1 MELKKNDLK
10 SLCRD
15 VVQLSRE
22 TGIWIKKEMRKVS
35 RKDVET
41 KGLHDFVTYVDKG
54 AEERLTKKLAQLL
67 PEAGFLV
74 EENTISRRGN
84 EYTWIVDPLDGT
96 TNFIHGI
103 PCFSISIALVKM
115 DRPVLGVVYEINS
128 NEAFYSWEGGKAYKN
143 NRIIKVSKA
152 ENLNDSLIAT
162 GFPYYDYSRLDEYFV
177 LFEHFLR
184 NTRGVRRLG
193 SAAVDLA
200 YVACGRFDGFFE
212 YSLNPW
218 DVAAGAFLVKQAGG
232 RVADFSGSDNYIF
245 GKEIVATNSLL
256 YDEFID
262 IVKRSMGQEG

>member
-1 MELKKNDLK
+1 MELQKNELKK
-10 SLCRD
+10 LCRS

-22 TGIWIKKEMRKVS
+22 TGVWIKKEMQKVS

-54 AEERLTKKLAQLL
+54 AEKRLTKKLEQLL

-115 DRPVLGVVYEINS
+115 DKPVLGVVYEINS
-128 NEAFYSWEGGKAYKN
+128 NEAFYSWEGGKAYMN
-143 NRIIKVSKA
+143 NRIIKSSKA
-152 ENLNDSLIAT
+152 ENLNDSLFAT
-162 GFPYYDYSRLDEYFV
+162 GFPYYDYSRMDNYFI
-177 LFEHFLR
+177 LFEHCLK

-232 RVADFSGSDNYIF
+232 KVADFSGNDNYIF

-262 IVKRSMGQEG
+262 VVKRSMGGG